1 MAPPPLATA
10 AAAEDTTEL
19 LEVRCAGCSETL
31 EVERGLTEFVCPDCA
46 TPQSLPPELMPP
58 PRRRALPLP
67 RGAADAR
74 GARLPCG
81 ACGELL
87 SVPVGLSRCTCPF
100 CGAELVVDSARLRN
114 YILTSAAAAVVPRSS
129 ASVPPVVAAR
139 ERWQERPSYAMRAGL
154 PQAEPDVRLI
164 PPRRTQVERPGRLI
178 HVHRDEQEYRD
189 HVIDGEE
196 IPVANETFANSSLQR
211 NRPSLGPLLGRRIV
225 GDEETHVFPQNEVK
239 NHVSDQYSGYSVQPK
254 RAKLARLHR
263 VIHSEEMQDG
273 PLNHEVYREARH
285 TELIYEATATHRVG
299 CSTGPQTPSIGE
311 RHMGTP
317 TQIIQQVRKQNY
329 HESHVEG
336 SQIDCLDL
344 DGVVHPPVNQVNHG
358 EEASTEMIDKM
369 LSREST
375 WPTGCS
381 VGPNSVNV
389 EKRKASTTNQV
400 NQHMQKQQSD
410 ATRSEHTQKEHPD
423 QAIHEPTT
431 HLTNRETMYSFPI
444 KETIARYSKQKKS
457 KLVNPKT
464 IAEKRHMESLNH
476 NIQQA
481 DGQTSDTDSHEIQ
494 VDIERQSKA
503 NGMHDNTSTL
513 KGREQVTPP
522 NKLADLK
529 QKNICTNDEI
539 QKEQTEGNVSKQTS
553 SWTQK
558 KNRKGSIAS
567 SNEGLQLKR
576 SKRLA
581 KDSSSAM
588 ENKPLESESGDLQN
602 FGHNVQVPADATD
615 EESIEWVPLQQCPP
629 SPDCEGSV
637 ASTDT
642 DSVESGND
650 EDYVVSPNQSMS
662 ESDHP
667 DIDRIVA
674 DHCPS
679 TPSVHKAPQEI
690 SDELDDPDVTTTPL
704 VPDMSDPEHFA
715 RNYLPLEVRR
725 ALAKGK
731 KAGGRLCV
739 KVWTLPKGVRIPVSL
754 NTSGLPIGENAIMLI
769 NFLGALARDG
779 VLAPL
784 TYVSWTYI
792 PKENKDVM
800 WHIVKLKFDVDP
812 SHELSLLRSIRN
824 KWRIWKCHLKR
835 KHYDPHITEEER
847 LADRVPR
854 VLKEQWQVLVAYW
867 NTEKAKARSTVGKAC
882 RAKSTFIS
890 KTGSKSFARIFHEES
905 RSGDPALENSE
916 GSAMGAERMAST
928 RRHRCTVGPSP
939 KDMQD
944 KSASQAA
951 RAKRKAGDEASTLR
965 KEAAVTE
972 ESRPKNSQ
980 ENAVLEA
987 ARAKRKAEDEAA
999 ALRKKVIVMEES
1011 QKKLQEDLARVT
1023 DAMSAM
1029 QKMMSTG
1036 GLPNGLMGE
1045 PAMPPSFQQEQN
1057 EGSSDDGLE
1066 SYIVYSGLRHPSS
1079 HNRQTR

>member
-10 AAAEDTTEL
+10 AAATAEEF
-19 LEVRCAGCSETL
+19 LEVLCVGCEEKL

-46 TPQSLPPELMPP
+46 TPQSLPPEFVPP

-87 SVPVGLSRCTCPF
+87 SVPVGLSRCSCPF
-100 CGAELVVDSARLRN
+100 CAAELAVDSARLRN

-129 ASVPPVVAAR
+129 ASVPPIVAAR

-164 PPRRTQVERPGRLI
+164 PLRRTQVERPVCLI
-178 HVHRDEQEYRD
+178 HVHPDEQEYRD
-189 HVIDGEE
+189 RVIDGEE

-225 GDEETHVFPQNEVK
+225 GDEETQVFPQNEVR
-239 NHVSDQYSGYSVQPK
+239 NHVNDQHSGYSVQPK

-273 PLNHEVYREARH
+273 SLSHEVYREARH

-299 CSTGPQTPSIGE
+299 CSTGPQTPT
-311 RHMGTP
+311 R
-317 TQIIQQVRKQNY
+317 IIQQVHKQPY
-329 HESHVEG
+329 HETHADG
-336 SQIDCLDL
+336 SQVNCLDL

-358 EEASTEMIDKM
+358 EDASTEMIDKM
-369 LSREST
+369 LSRKNT

-389 EKRKASTTNQV
+389 EKRKASATNQV
-400 NQHMQKQQSD
+400 KQHMQKQQSD
-410 ATRSEHTQKEHPD
+410 ATRPEHTQKEHPD
-423 QAIHEPTT
+423 QAIGEPTN
-431 HLTNRETMYSFPI
+431 HLTNRAAMYSLPI
-444 KETIARYSKQKKS
+444 KEATARCSKQKKS
-457 KLVNPKT
+457 ELVNAKT
-464 IAEKRHMESLNH
+464 IAEKRHMESLNQ
-476 NIQQA
+476 NIKQA
-481 DGQTSDTDSHEIQ
+481 EGQTSDTDSHEIH
-494 VDIERQSKA
+494 VDIERESKA
-503 NGMHDNTSTL
+503 NGRHGNTSTL

-522 NKLADLK
+522 NKLADVK

-567 SNEGLQLKR
+567 SNEGLQLKC

-588 ENKPLESESGDLQN
+588 ENKPLESDSGDLQN
-602 FGHNVQVPADATD
+602 FGHDVQVPADATND
-615 EESIEWVPLQQCPP
+615 ESIEWVPLQQRPP
-629 SPDCEGSV
+629 SPDCEGLV

-642 DSVESGND
+642 DSVESDND

-674 DHCPS
+674 DLCPS
-679 TPSVHKAPQEI
+679 TPSVDKASQEI

-715 RNYLPLEVRR
+715 RNYLPLAVRR

-731 KAGGRLCV
+731 KAGGCLCV

-754 NTSGLPIGENAIMLI
+754 NTSGLPIGENANMLI
-769 NFLGALARDG
+769 SFLGALARDG

-824 KWRIWKCHLKR
+824 KWKIWKCHLKR